1 MRRRD
6 LLAAAAAGALAPVLP
21 GCGRDGEPSPAGQP
35 NVNVGNRKFL
45 LVWVNGGWDVTY
57 CLDPKPDA
65 ELVDSPEDDVPIEG
79 GDPLSEEYFQTF
91 GENLLIQCN
100 DGEYA
105 RPAVSKFFSAY
116 ADKVAV
122 LNGIQVGSIGHD
134 PARYRM
140 LTGTPESSKPDLA
153 VIIGH
158 ALGAGLPL
166 GSIDFSGF
174 SLAGAYAA
182 SNGRVGASG
191 QLKSLL
197 DPTAVLQPPSNVA
210 ATQYPLFVPTNA
222 AQAEQ
227 QALLAK
233 RMERYYASRG
243 LDTES
248 KRRLQS
254 WFDSQDRVARFRADA
269 TSILSSLEVGSAPSF
284 NESVDLAL
292 DLLAANVCQTAF
304 VDTGKLWD
312 THVDNTKQNEYYQTL
327 FDGLHVLMD
336 RIYAPAEGQ
345 TVIDSEVTVL
355 VVSEFTRTPRFNL
368 DGGKD
373 HWPVNSCMIM
383 GDGVRG
389 GRAYGATNEEL
400 REQTVDLQTG
410 EVDTAGEYLGFAN
423 VAAGVLEMCGVDPE
437 EWDGIRG
444 TTPFRGAT
452 A

>member
-6 LLAAAAAGALAPVLP
+6 LLAAAAAGALAPVFP
-21 GCGRDGEPSPAGQP
+21 GCGRDPSTPGQP
-35 NVNVGNRKFL
+35 NVNAGNRKFL

-65 ELVDSPEDDVPIEG
+65 PNVDSPEDDTQIEG
-79 GDPLSEEYFQTF
+79 GNPPSEEYFQTF

-100 DGEYA
+100 DGQLA
-105 RPAVSKFFSAY
+105 RPAVSKFFSTY
-116 ADKVAV
+116 ADKIAV

-140 LTGTPESSKPDLA
+140 LTGTADSSNPDLA
-153 VIIGH
+153 VILGH
-158 ALGAGLPL
+158 KLGAGLPL

-174 SLAGAYAA
+174 SLAGAHAA

-197 DPTAVLQPPSNVA
+197 DPMSVLQPPSSVA
-210 ATQYPLFVPTNA
+210 ATSYPLFVPTSA

-227 QALLAK
+227 QALLAT
-233 RMERYYASRG
+233 RMDRYYASRG
-243 LDTES
+243 LDVES
-248 KRRLQS
+248 KRRLSS

-269 TSILSSLEVGSAPSF
+269 TSILSSLEVGDAPSF
-284 NESVDLAL
+284 NESIDLAL

-327 FDGLHVLMD
+327 FAGLQILMD

-345 TVIDSEVTVL
+345 TAIDSEVTIL

-373 HWPVNSCMIM
+373 HWPVNSCMLM
-383 GDGVRG
+383 GAGVRG
-389 GRAYGATNEEL
+389 GRAYGATNDEL
-400 REQTVDLQTG
+400 REQTIDLQTG
-410 EVDTAGEYLGFAN
+410 EVDPAGSYLGFAN
-423 VAAGVLEMCGVDPE
+423 VAAGVLEMCGVDPD

-444 TTPFRGAT
+444 KTPFRGAT